1 MVLESLIPS
10 VFAFLM
16 QLDRVH
22 LQGEGSTESMMKS
35 GDEVFCADSSSK
47 PIKKRV
53 VSDDAARDDD
63 DFEDYHDGR
72 SSSSAGNLS
81 SNGDGGGSESNSS
94 ETKAWKD
101 LHDFLEAKGIDVS
114 RELTGYRV
122 HVQLS
127 KNRRLPAGS
136 FTVTYSGPDGDILT
150 SKSDVLNAIKRNV
163 SLNSNKLHIPRADIY
178 ATSQRKFN
186 NLIEEEGLPVM
197 IDGIRIINFGT
208 IDSDNSSF
216 HSPIEIYPVGYTAE
230 LSIPALPAVRGRTPS
245 KTSKVSSSPYVE
257 IPIFLLLLRIFSE
270 IFSATIS

>member
-1 MVLESLIPS
+1 
-10 VFAFLM
+10 M

-22 LQGEGSTESMMKS
+22 LQGEGSTEGMMKS

-197 IDGIRIINFGT
+197 IDGIRIISFGT